1 MTVKSADRVLETTTT
16 QGTGTI
22 SLAGPVSGFQ
32 GFLDGVSTGSKVP
45 YIIND
50 ATDWEVGIG
59 TVTSGSPDTLSRDTV
74 HASSNSNAAVNWGPG
89 TRNVRLGPTAN
100 LTVIRDENLNL
111 INGFGTVG
119 GTATAQTLTLD
130 PAPTAMSDG
139 MLLIWPS
146 AGAITTASQINVNG
160 LGAKDIRWKGAALK
174 NGAFAASDLMMGYYR
189 SGTNVIELITPPK
202 YAMFT
207 AKGTAIASAGTTD
220 IGAAD
225 SQFVSVTGTTTITS
239 LGAST
244 DQNHVWVQFDGALT
258 LTHHASDLILPTGA
272 NITTEAGDVAEF
284 VRISGSSWKCVS
296 YSRTSGK
303 PLTATIDLAAVQT
316 TTSGTDIDFTS
327 IFAGA
332 KRVSVNFSGVSTN
345 GSAALLV
352 QLGDSGGIEATG
364 YLGACTTNTTSATTT
379 NYTAGIGVTKTV
391 STHVLHGTITFT
403 LIDAAAFLWAASGV
417 IASSD
422 SARSYYTAGSKA
434 LSDVLDR
441 IRIKASNGTDAF
453 TAGKINLLI
462 EY

>member
-32 GFLDGVSTGSKVP
+32 GFLDGVSTGSKVA

-50 ATDWEVGIG
+50 TTDWEVGIG

-89 TRNVRLGPTAN
+89 TRNVRLGPTAK

-119 GTATAQTLTLD
+119 GTATAQTLTID

-146 AGAITTASQINVNG
+146 AGAITTASQLNVNG

-202 YAMFT
+202 YAFLT

-239 LGAST
+239 LGSST

-258 LTHHASDLILPTGA
+258 LTHHASNLILPTGA
-272 NITTEAGDVAEF
+272 NIVTAAGDIAEF
-284 VRISGSSWKCVS
+284 VRVSGSSWKCVD
-296 YSRTSGK
+296 YMRANG
-303 PLTATIDLAAVQT
+303 TAVAGAGILHVRDKK
-316 TTSGTDIDFTS
+316 TSGTT
-327 IFAGA
+327 
-332 KRVSVNFSGVSTN
+332 
-345 GSAALLV
+345 
-352 QLGDSGGIEATG
+352 GG
-364 YLGACTTNTTSATTT
+364 SATTGSFQKHVINT
-379 NYTAGIGVTKTV
+379 EVLNTISGASVNTSTSVITLPAGTYEVVANSLYYVTGSTSTRLMNTTDTAELLRSINTFASTSDGVAVV
-391 STHVLHGTITFT
+391 SAILGQFT
-403 LIDAAAFLWAASGV
+403 L
-417 IASSD
+417 
-422 SARSYYTAGSKA
+422 TAQKDIELQYRVSNGGN
-434 LSDVLDR
+434 
-441 IRIKASNGTDAF
+441 ASNLGTANSFGIDEIHADVIF
-453 TAGKINLLI
+453 KKVA
-462 EY
+462 